1 MRPLLLHAL
10 GCVADVLVAAKV
22 RLRLYWRVHGWRG
35 RLVVW
40 SVMIKQRLV
49 FRGKRVLNWNSR
61 RLGMGQTLL
70 LVRLSQ
76 RRRRRSL
83 PGSGVGEHQKRGGIF
98 QELFLL
104 LVLAH
109 DQRREAGPEKKWTGK
124 EKKRTKKETCKS

>member
-1 MRPLLLHAL
+1 MRALLLHAL
-10 GCVADVLVAAKV
+10 GSVGDVLVAAKV
-22 RLRLYWRVHGWRG
+22 RLRLDWRVDGWRG

-49 FRGKRVLNWNSR
+49 FRGKRVLDWNSR
-61 RLGMGQTLL
+61 QLGMGQTLL
-70 LVRLSQ
+70 LVTLSQ
-76 RRRRRSL
+76 RRWRRSL
-83 PGSGVGEHQKRGGIF
+83 PGSGVSEHQKRGGIF